1 MIMMERSI
9 YLDNSATTYTDP
21 EVLAEMLPYFGGVYG
36 NASSQ
41 HFFGRDALKAVDTAR
56 EQVAKAIGC
65 KPSEVYFT
73 SGGTESDNW
82 AIKGIAHAH
91 SDKGRHII
99 TSVIEHPAVRN
110 TCKALEK
117 EGFEVTYLPV
127 DNEGFISLQD
137 LENAIRKDTILITI
151 MYANNEM
158 GAVQPIKEIGE
169 IAKKHSVAFH
179 TDAVQAVGNLPID
192 VVKDK
197 IDLLS
202 MSGHKFYGPKG
213 VGVLYKRN
221 GLKIARFMDGGE
233 QERNLRASTINTPA
247 IVGIGK
253 AIELAVANMEKNNAH
268 IAKLRDYFVAQALE
282 KIDDIYYNGPKD
294 TSKRLPSNANF
305 SFEYIEGESIL
316 MRLDMAG
323 IAVSSGSACSSGS
336 LEPSYVLLSIGV
348 PIEVAHGSIR
358 FSFGKNNTMEEVDY
372 TVEELVKTVKVL
384 RELSPLVKVIK
395 GEDKYV

>member
-1 MIMMERSI
+1 MQRSI

-21 EVLAEMLPYFGGVYG
+21 EVLEEMLPYFTQEYG

-41 HFFGRDALKAVDTAR
+41 HFFGREALKAVDKAR
-56 EQVAKAIGC
+56 ERVAKAIGC

-99 TSVIEHPAVRN
+99 TSVIEHPAVIK
-110 TCKALEK
+110 TCNALEK

-127 DNEGFISLQD
+127 DGEGFISLD
-137 LENAIRKDTILITI
+137 ALEKAIRDDTVLITI
-151 MYANNEM
+151 MTANNEM
-158 GAVQPIKEIGE
+158 GAIQPISEIGA
-169 IAKKHSVAFH
+169 IAKRHGVYFH
-179 TDAVQAVGNLPID
+179 TDAVQAIGNVPID
-192 VVKDK
+192 VVKDN

-221 GLKIARFMDGGE
+221 GLKIGRFMDGGE

-247 IVGIGK
+247 IVGMGK
-253 AIELAVANMEKNNAH
+253 AIEMAVENMSKNNAH
-268 IAKLRDYFVAQALE
+268 IASLRDRFVAQVLD
-282 KIDDIYYNGPKD
+282 KIDSIYYNGPKD
-294 TSKRLPSNANF
+294 TAKRLPSNANF

-316 MRLDMAG
+316 MHLDMAG

-358 FSFGKNNTMEEVDY
+358 FSFGKNNTEDEVDY
-372 TVEELVKTVKVL
+372 TVDVLVETVRKL
-384 RELSPLVKVIK
+384 REMSPLFKVIK